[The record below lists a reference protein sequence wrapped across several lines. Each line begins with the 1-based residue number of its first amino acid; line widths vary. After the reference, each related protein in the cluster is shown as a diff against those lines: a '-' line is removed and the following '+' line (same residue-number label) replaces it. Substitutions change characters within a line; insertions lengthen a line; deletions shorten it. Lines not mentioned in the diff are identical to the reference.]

1 MVARLREAGAI
12 TTSVV
17 EGAMAQIP
25 RHLFVPHIDV
35 YAAYLDQAVMV
46 KHAKDGSAISSAS
59 QPMIVATMLEQL
71 QVSPGHHVLEVGTGS
86 GYNAALLGALCGSSG
101 GVVTVELEPDL
112 AERAA
117 QILADLG
124 YDQVQVV
131 VGDGREGYSPQEPY
145 DRIIVTAGASEVAI
159 AWSQQLFD
167 EGRMVVPIVDHDR
180 TGSIVVF
187 EKVGGELRLCATSP
201 CRFVPIRD
209 TAV

>member
-1 MVARLREAGAI
+1 
-12 TTSVV
+12 
-17 EGAMAQIP
+17 MAQIP
-25 RHLFVPHIDV
+25 RHLFVPQIDV

-71 QVSPGHHVLEVGTGS
+71 QVSPGHHVLEIGTGS

-145 DRIIVTAGASEVAI
+145 DRFIVTAGASEVAI
-159 AWSQQLFD
+159 AWSEVAQKLWT
-167 EGRMVVPIVDHDR
+167 R
-180 TGSIVVF
+180 
-187 EKVGGELRLCATSP
+187 C
-201 CRFVPIRD
+201 
-209 TAV
+209 